1 MITVLR
7 KPLITEKATK
17 VGHQNQYVFEVAP
30 EANKLQIRQAIKQM
44 FDVDAVSVRT
54 VRTKGKVKTRM
65 TRQGMQVGKTNLKK
79 KAYVTLKEGQTI
91 DIVSGEGNEE

>member
-1 MITVLR
+1 
-7 KPLITEKATK
+7 
-17 VGHQNQYVFEVAP
+17 
-30 EANKLQIRQAIKQM
+30 M

-54 VRTKGKVKTRM
+54 VRTKGKVKSRM
-65 TRQGMQVGKTNLKK
+65 TRQGLQVGRTNLKK

>member
-30 EANKLQIRQAIKQM
+30 DANKLQIRAALKQM

-54 VRTKGKVKTRM
+54 VRTKGKVKSRM
-65 TRQGMQVGKTNLKK
+65 TRQGLQIGRTNLKK

-91 DIVSGEGNEE
+91 DNVSGEGNEE

>member
-30 EANKLQIRQAIKQM
+30 DANKLQIRAAIKQM

-54 VRTKGKVKTRM
+54 VRTKGKVKSRM
-65 TRQGMQVGKTNLKK
+65 TRQGLQIGRTNLKK